1 MRKLRNEILFL
12 QLEDSNYMLGE
23 IEAVQTVT
31 CYLCK
36 VNFMYVSR
44 VVEYQNF
51 FSTFY
56 NVFLQSPLL
65 KDIRFFLANINLSLI
80 FVHLSI
86 RIWKI

>member
-1 MRKLRNEILFL
+1 MHKLRNEILFL
-12 QLEDSNYMLGE
+12 QLEDSNYMLGK

-51 FSTFY
+51 FF
-56 NVFLQSPLL
+56 NILQ
-65 KDIRFFLANINLSLI
+65 RFS
-80 FVHLSI
+80 SI
-86 RIWKI
+86 PTTC